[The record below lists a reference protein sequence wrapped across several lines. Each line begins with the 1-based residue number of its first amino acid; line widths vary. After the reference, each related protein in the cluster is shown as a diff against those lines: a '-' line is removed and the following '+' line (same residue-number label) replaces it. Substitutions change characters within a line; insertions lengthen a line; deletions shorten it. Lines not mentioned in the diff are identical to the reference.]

1 MIKKNKVKC
10 PICSGYLKRY
20 DNVQR
25 VVRAERHRTR
35 KVKVRRLRCTNC
47 GHTLRVTP
55 DYMLPFKQYHKDIIH
70 GVIEGRISSDIFGY
84 EDYPCEITMK
94 RWINEIDISSR

>member
-25 VVRAERHRTR
+25 VVMGWNDIELER
-35 KVKVRRLRCTNC
+35 
-47 GHTLRVTP
+47 
-55 DYMLPFKQYHKDIIH
+55 
-70 GVIEGRISSDIFGY
+70 
-84 EDYPCEITMK
+84 
-94 RWINEIDISSR
+94 